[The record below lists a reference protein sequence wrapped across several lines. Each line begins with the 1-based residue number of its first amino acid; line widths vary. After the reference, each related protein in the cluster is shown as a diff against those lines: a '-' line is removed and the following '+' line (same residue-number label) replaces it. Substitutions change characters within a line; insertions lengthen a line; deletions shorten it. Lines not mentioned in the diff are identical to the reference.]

1 MKKMYQLLA
10 LMAVLFAMSSCELD
24 RKKILTVDQ
33 LPEAAQTYIKENM
46 PDAKV
51 LYVKKER
58 KNLKTR
64 YEVKF
69 DNKMELEFDSDGDIY
84 DIEVDDWWIDS

>member
-1 MKKMYQLLA
+1 MKKTYQMLA
-10 LMAVLFAMSSCELD
+10 LLAVLFVATSCELE
-24 RKKILTVDQ
+24 RKKMLTMEE

-46 PDAKV
+46 PEAKV

-58 KNLKTR
+58 KNFKTY

-69 DNKMELEFDSDGDIY
+69 DNLMELEFDSKGEIY
-84 DIEVDDWWIDS
+84 DIDVVD

>member
-84 DIEVDDWWIDS
+84 DIEVDD

>member
-1 MKKMYQLLA
+1 MKKIQLLLA
-10 LMAVLFAMSSCELD
+10 MTAVLFLATSCEIN
-24 RKKILTVDQ
+24 RKKILTVEQ
-33 LPEAAQTYIKENM
+33 LPAAAQTYIKENM
-46 PDAKV
+46 SDAKV

-69 DNKMELEFDSDGDIY
+69 DNQMELEFDSKGELY
-84 DIEVDDWWIDS
+84 DIDVDD

>member
-1 MKKMYQLLA
+1 MLA
-10 LMAVLFAMSSCELD
+10 ILATMSSCELD
-24 RKKILTVDQ
+24 CKKILTVEQ

-58 KNLKTR
+58 KNFKTC

-69 DNKMELEFDSDGDIY
+69 DNRMELEFDSSGEIRDI
-84 DIEVDDWWIDS
+84 DVDD

>member
-1 MKKMYQLLA
+1 MKKIQLLLA
-10 LMAVLFAMSSCELD
+10 MTAILFLATGCD
-24 RKKILTVDQ
+24 FKRKKILTVDQ

-51 LYVKKER
+51 LYVKKEN
-58 KNLKTR
+58 KNFKTY

-69 DNKMELEFDSDGDIY
+69 DNLMELEFNSKGEIY
-84 DIEVDDWWIDS
+84 DIDVDD

>member
-1 MKKMYQLLA
+1 MKKIQLLLA
-10 LMAVLFAMSSCELD
+10 MTSILFLTTGCEIN
-24 RKKILTVDQ
+24 RKKILTVEQ

-58 KNLKTR
+58 KNFKTY

-69 DNKMELEFDSDGDIY
+69 DNLMELEFDSKGEIY
-84 DIEVDDWWIDS
+84 DIDVDD